1 MNNNRPAFL
10 RLFYRRPRAR
20 THIQCVNNKSNI
32 PKRNSRET
40 LEEIRD
46 ILQVMSLTASL
57 CSIVVNTSVVYS
69 CYFELN
75 DELVSVNDKLD
86 TFVNRHKNN

>member
-10 RLFYRRPRAR
+10 RVFYRRPRAR
-20 THIQCVNNKSNI
+20 TRIQCVNNKSNI

-40 LEEIRD
+40 LEGIRD

-57 CSIVVNTSVVYS
+57 CSIVVNTSTIYS
-69 CYFELN
+69 CYFELS
-75 DELVSVNDKLD
+75 DEFTEVNNKLD
-86 TFVNRHKNN
+86 TLVNRRK